1 MSETPIPAITL
12 PRQARVVI
20 VGGGIVGCS
29 IAYHLTKLGWSDVLL
44 LERKQLT
51 CGTTWHAAGLV
62 RASQAY
68 ANLTKL
74 AVYTTNLYRTLEQET
89 GQATGFKETGSLSIA
104 LNEERWDE
112 FKRSATAGKAMGVEV
127 EVIDTAEAKRRH
139 PLINTEGVLG
149 AIYFPRD
156 GQCDPGATA
165 LSLARGAKMR
175 GATILEGVKV
185 TGVKVRDGRAVG
197 VETDHGPV
205 DCEVV
210 VNAGG
215 MWARDIGLMAGVRVP
230 LHAAEHFYAVTEP
243 IEGLPGKLPVLRV
256 MDSYTYVKED
266 AGKILFGCF
275 EPVAKPWGMNGIPE
289 DFCFDQL
296 PEDLEHFSPV
306 VEAMLHRIPILQTAG
321 IRTFFNGP
329 ESFTPDQR
337 YLLGESPEVEKFFVA
352 AGFNSI
358 GIQSAGGAGMAL
370 AHWIVDGHPPFDLWD
385 VDIRRMMPHQ
395 NDKTYLK
402 ERVSEAL
409 GLLYGMHWPFR
420 QFETARGRRKTPLYE
435 TLKAR
440 NACFGEV
447 AGWERANWF
456 APAGVAPAYEYSW
469 KRQNWFPY
477 RAEECRAVRE
487 RVGLLDLS
495 TFAKFRVEGPDAARE
510 LNRISAAE
518 VDVAPGRA
526 VYTQWLNP
534 RGGIEADLTVTR
546 LSKDAFLVVTAAATA
561 VRDWTWLK
569 RHLRGAATASDVTEQ
584 FGMIGVMGPE
594 SRALLAR
601 LTDADLGNEA
611 FPFGASREVEVAGI
625 ALRATRISYVGELG
639 WELMVPWAETA
650 RLYEALASAGEDLG
664 VRPVGMHA
672 MDVLRLE
679 KGYRHWGHDIGDED
693 TPLQAGLGF
702 AVGWKKAGEFIGRAA
717 LEKQRTEGVTRRL
730 LAFQLEDPEVLLYHN
745 EPIWRDGVLVGR
757 TTSGNYGHTLGSA
770 IALGYVPVEP
780 GSAPAVALEG
790 RYEIEVAWQRHPVK
804 ASLAPLWDPKGLRL
818 KG

>member
-1 MSETPIPAITL
+1 MTESPSIDL
-12 PRQARVVI
+12 PRQAQVVI

-29 IAYHLTKLGWSDVLL
+29 IAYHLTKLGVRDVLL

-165 LSLARGAKMR
+165 LSLARGAKLG

-185 TGVKVRDGRAVG
+185 TGVKVREGRAVG
-197 VETDHGPV
+197 VETDRGPV
-205 DCEVV
+205 QAEVV

-243 IEGLPGKLPVLRV
+243 IEGLPAKLPVLRV

-275 EPVAKPWGMNGIPE
+275 EPVAKPWGMDGIPE
-289 DFCFDQL
+289 NFCFDQL

-306 VEAMLHRIPILQTAG
+306 VEAMLHRIPILQKAG

-395 NDKTYLK
+395 NDKAYLK

-420 QFETARGRRKTPLYE
+420 QFETARGRRLTPLFE
-435 TLKAR
+435 TLR
-440 NACFGEV
+440 RRGACFGET

-456 APAGVAPAYEYSW
+456 APPGVEAKYEYSW
-469 KRQNWFPY
+469 KRQNWFPH

-487 RVGLLDLS
+487 AVGLLDLS

-510 LNRISAAE
+510 LNRISAAD

-546 LSKDAFLVVTAAATA
+546 LARDSFLVVTAAATA
-561 VRDWTWLK
+561 VRDWTWLT
-569 RHLRGAATASDVTEQ
+569 RHLRGAARASDVTEA
-584 FGMIGVMGPE
+584 FGIIGVMGPL
-594 SRALLAR
+594 SRKLLQR
-601 LTDADLGNEA
+601 LTHVDLDNAA
-611 FPFGASREVEVAGI
+611 FPFGASREIDVAGVP
-625 ALRATRISYVGELG
+625 LRATRISYVGELG
-639 WELMVPWAETA
+639 WELMAPWDRTAE
-650 RLYEALASAGEDLG
+650 LYEALFAGGGDLPL
-664 VRPVGMHA
+664 RPVGMHA

-702 AVGWKKAGEFIGRAA
+702 AVGWRKPGDFIGRRA
-717 LEKQRTEGVTRRL
+717 LENQKAAGVTRRL

-745 EPIWRDGVLVGR
+745 EPIWRDGKIVGR
-757 TTSGNYGHTLGSA
+757 TTSGNYGHTLGRA
-770 IALGYVPVEP
+770 IALGYVPVEA
-780 GSAPAVALEG
+780 GSPPAAALDG
-790 RYEIEVAWQRHPVK
+790 SYEIEVAWQRYPAQ
-804 ASLAPLWDPKGLRL
+804 ASLAPLWDPKGERLR
-818 KG
+818 G